1 MRRRSW
7 ERLKERKGCM
17 YQHLLT
23 IGSIQRKRAYAQ
35 LKQRMQQRSSKRY
48 SDVVRGR

>member
-7 ERLKERKGCM
+7 GRLMERKRCM
-17 YQHLLT
+17 HQHLST
-23 IGSIQRKRAYAQ
+23 HGSIQRRRAYAQ